1 MLAKT
6 SEHSAFR
13 VADYPFSR
21 ASCLPQDVIVR
32 KSVITRMAA
41 TLSALLLIFF
51 SAAALADGNK
61 LLLECQDGITS
72 MSGGVAKNPVGI
84 GHCVGVLQAT
94 MDTLDIFHEAAGT
107 PKLVCVPEGGI
118 PMIQSMRIV
127 VQALEEHPQS
137 LHLNESVLVVSA
149 LKNAFP
155 CQ

>member
-1 MLAKT
+1 MIRLFVGVSGLLAL
-6 SEHSAFR
+6 
-13 VADYPFSR
+13 
-21 ASCLPQDVIVR
+21 C
-32 KSVITRMAA
+32 
-41 TLSALLLIFF
+41 F
-51 SAAALADGNK
+51 SAVALADGNK

-72 MSGGVAKNPVGI
+72 MSGGVAKNTVGI

-94 MDTLDIFHEAAGT
+94 MDTLDLFHEAGGT

>member
-1 MLAKT
+1 MIRLFAGVSGLLAL
-6 SEHSAFR
+6 
-13 VADYPFSR
+13 
-21 ASCLPQDVIVR
+21 C
-32 KSVITRMAA
+32 
-41 TLSALLLIFF
+41 F
-51 SAAALADGNK
+51 SAVALADGNK
-61 LLLECQDGITS
+61 LLLECKDGITS

-94 MDTLDIFHEAAGT
+94 MDTLDLFHEAGGT

-137 LHLNESVLVVSA
+137 LHLNESVMVVSA

>member
-1 MLAKT
+1 MIRLFAGVSGLLAL
-6 SEHSAFR
+6 
-13 VADYPFSR
+13 
-21 ASCLPQDVIVR
+21 C
-32 KSVITRMAA
+32 
-41 TLSALLLIFF
+41 F
-51 SAAALADGNK
+51 SAVALADGNK

-72 MSGGVAKNPVGI
+72 MSGGVATNPVGI

-94 MDTLDIFHEAAGT
+94 MDTLDLFHEAGGT

-149 LKNAFP
+149 LKNAFT